1 MLSLLVLRVKN
12 NFLKLVA
19 IKYYVV
25 ALLILTSLRRII
37 KKRLSVKNAHAVRGS
52 PLSPL
57 RVLPRLGRLLLL
69 AGCLVPFLICFR
81 KP

>member
-1 MLSLLVLRVKN
+1 MPSLLVLRVKN
-12 NFLKLVA
+12 DFLKLVA

-37 KKRLSVKNAHAVRGS
+37 KKRLSVKNAHAARGS
-52 PLSPL
+52 PLSPSG
-57 RVLPRLGRLLLL
+57 VLPCLGRLLLL
-69 AGCLVPFLICFR
+69 DSYLALFLICFR